1 MTRTKVRRALL
12 GGAASTILLVSA
24 GCGSS
29 GVDHDGMNASTTAS
43 TASTASTGANAS
55 AHNDAD
61 VNFAQMMIPHHQ
73 QAVEMATLAE
83 TRAQDPEL
91 KQMAATIKA
100 AQQPEI
106 TRMTGWLTF
115 WGQPTTAPTDMGG
128 MGHGGMS
135 SMMSGMMSAE
145 EMAQLT
151 ASTGVDFDRM
161 FARMMIAHHNGAL
174 QMAQQEE
181 TAGSNADA
189 IVLAKAILKSQAAEV
204 VTLQKISDRL

>member
-1 MTRTKVRRALL
+1 MTRTTKVRRALL
-12 GGAASTILLVSA
+12 GGAATTILLASA

-29 GVDHDGMNASTTAS
+29 GMDHDGMNPSTTAS
-43 TASTASTGANAS
+43 AGANAS

-91 KQMAATIKA
+91 RQLAATIKA

-106 TRMTGWLTF
+106 TTMTGWLTA

-128 MGHGGMS
+128 MAHGGPGG
-135 SMMSGMMSAE
+135 MSGMMSAE

-151 ASTGVDFDRM
+151 ASTGVEFDRL
-161 FARMMIAHHNGAL
+161 FARMMIAHHNGAI
-174 QMAQQEE
+174 QMAQDEE
-181 TAGSNADA
+181 TAGTNADA
-189 IVLAKAILKSQAAEV
+189 IALAKAINKSQLAEV

>member
-1 MTRTKVRRALL
+1 MTRTTMVRRALL
-12 GGAASTILLVSA
+12 GGAASTSLLVSA

-29 GVDHDGMNASTTAS
+29 GMDHDGMNPSTTAS
-43 TASTASTGANAS
+43 AGANAA

-91 KQMAATIKA
+91 KQLAATIKA

-106 TRMTGWLTF
+106 TAMTGWLTA

-128 MGHGGMS
+128 MAHGG
-135 SMMSGMMSAE
+135 MSGMMSAE

-161 FARMMIAHHNGAL
+161 FARMMIPHHNGAI
-174 QMAQQEE
+174 QMAQDEE
-181 TAGSNADA
+181 TSGSNADA
-189 IVLAKAILKSQAAEV
+189 IALAKAINKSQLAEV